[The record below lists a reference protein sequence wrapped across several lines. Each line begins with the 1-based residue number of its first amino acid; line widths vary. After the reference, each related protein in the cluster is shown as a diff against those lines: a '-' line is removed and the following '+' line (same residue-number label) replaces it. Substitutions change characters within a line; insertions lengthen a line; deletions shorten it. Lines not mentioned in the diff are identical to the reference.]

1 MTRTLKILAISLIA
15 AAALIATGC
24 PQRTTIAELQ
34 RNPGRYNGKD
44 VTVAGV
50 VKSSYG
56 GSIPGTGIGGG
67 IYEIDDGT
75 GTMWVI
81 AQGSVPNKGA
91 ELATSG
97 MYGNVATW
105 GGKNYGTGIQENERH
120 YKKR

>member
-1 MTRTLKILAISLIA
+1 MNRTIKIFAITLISLTALLA
-15 AAALIATGC
+15 AGC
-24 PQRTTIAELQ
+24 PQRQTIAELQ
-34 RNPGRYNGKD
+34 KNPGRYNGKD
-44 VTVAGV
+44 VTIAGV
-50 VKSSYG
+50 VKTSYG

-81 AQGSVPNKGA
+81 SESGPPSKGA
-91 ELATSG
+91 ELAVSG

-105 GGKNYGTGIQENERH
+105 NGRNYGTGIRESERH